1 MAKAYRIGQTEL
13 YMKEIGLMGKHKEKE
28 YLSMQM
34 EMFIRESFIK
44 IKQTVMVDL
53 FIQMDKSTK
62 DIGEMIFSM
71 VKV

>member
-1 MAKAYRIGQTEL
+1 
-13 YMKEIGLMGKHKEKE
+13 MGKHKEKE